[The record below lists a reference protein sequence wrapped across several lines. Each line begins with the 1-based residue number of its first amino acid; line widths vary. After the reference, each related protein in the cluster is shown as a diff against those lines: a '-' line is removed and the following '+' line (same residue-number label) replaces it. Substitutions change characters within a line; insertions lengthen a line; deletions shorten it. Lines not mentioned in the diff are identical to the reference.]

1 MLSYLMRDIIMKNN
15 REKVYKEIY
24 EEVENKYKDYEID
37 ITLDIDISD

>member
-1 MLSYLMRDIIMKNN
+1 MLSYFMRGIIVKNN

-37 ITLDIDISD
+37 ITLNIDISD